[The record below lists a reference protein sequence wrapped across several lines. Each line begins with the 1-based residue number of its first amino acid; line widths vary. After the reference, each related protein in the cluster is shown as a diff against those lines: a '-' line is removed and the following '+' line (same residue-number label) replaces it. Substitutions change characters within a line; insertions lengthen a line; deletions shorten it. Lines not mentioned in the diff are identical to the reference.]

1 MAVSFTWTIER
12 LECRPQ
18 VGELEN
24 VVSKI
29 HWRIFGFEGEVQGRS
44 MGSRMSNSTV
54 VFTPFDELTEVRSS
68 LDARQARHRQVDG
81 LENYA
86 DANSQSAHQ
95 QARGSDSS
103 ALDGVMEGRRLG
115 RLVSSTAPHGVRAW

>member
-29 HWRIFGFEGEVQGRS
+29 HWRIFGFEGEVQESVYGLADVQLDEE
-44 MGSRMSNSTV
+44 V
-54 VFTPFDELTEVRSS
+54 VFTPFDELTEDTVVPWMQDKLGIDR
-68 LDARQARHRQVDG
+68 VDG
-81 LENYA
+81 LK
-86 DANSQSAHQ
+86 NSLTQTVNQRINRPVVPILLPWMAS
-95 QARGSDSS
+95 
-103 ALDGVMEGRRLG
+103 
-115 RLVSSTAPHGVRAW
+115 